1 MGKERL
7 TAFSD
12 AVLAI
17 VMTILVLELDMPSAP
32 TLGALWELRISFFSY
47 ALSFFW
53 LGTMWTNLHNEWH
66 AVERVSKSVIW
77 WNLILLFFSS
87 LIPYATSFVN
97 LHFHTTTAQVFYG
110 VVVLAVTGSTIGL
123 NYSLERA
130 NENNPPLRTMIAAGR
145 FSLVIDITV
154 KVLGVAAA
162 IWYPPA
168 VMISVLLTM
177 LFMLFPGYRHAA
189 KGTPVAK

>member
-17 VMTILVLELDMPSAP
+17 VMTILVLELDLPSAP
-32 TLGALWELRISFFSY
+32 TWGALWELRISFFSY

-66 AVERVSKSVIW
+66 AVEYISKSVIW
-77 WNLILLFFSS
+77 WNLVLLFFSS
-87 LIPYATSFVN
+87 LIPYATSFVS
-97 LHFHTTTAQVFYG
+97 LHFYTTTAQVFYG
-110 VVVLAVTGSTIGL
+110 AVVLAVTGSTIGL
-123 NYSLERA
+123 NYCLERA
-130 NENNPPLRTMIAAGR
+130 NEDDAPLRAMIAAGR
-145 FSLVIDITV
+145 FSLMIDITV
-154 KVLGVAAA
+154 KVLGIAAA

-189 KGTPVAK
+189 KGRPTVK